1 MLGWNNPAPNR
12 LVSIINDLPQEDF
25 EAITKKLLKEMRF
38 NITSSS
44 STGKYLEF
52 EATRE
57 GDEENRIFL
66 IKASRSGKKV
76 TPEEIQTTVGKK
88 KGTKEMSP
96 VFISTGGFTDEANK
110 YGDLLN
116 VSLADG
122 EKLMLLLQKF
132 DMADDIEKRVNQKI
146 LEADGNRFLPSVD
159 ELENNMKWGNDFYNS
174 GNYKKAI
181 EYYDSALKQKS
192 QYDLAWLMKGNAL
205 SAMTWYDE
213 ALECFKKVL
222 EYNPESEEAW
232 YNLGATLF
240 HMGRFDDELA
250 CYDRAL
256 EIRPDYTKAWN
267 NKGAT
272 LHQMGKFEE
281 AVMCYDRVL
290 KLEPDNVNVLNNR
303 GVALKNLKEFDEAL
317 ESFNRAI
324 RKKEDYIDAWLNKG
338 ILLHDMERYE
348 DAIAC
353 YDVVLGKWKSPEV
366 LCQRGVALS
375 MIGKY
380 RQAIENFEAS
390 LSLKPGWIVAIEEK
404 AKAEKLMKEEVD
416 NRIQRAEE
424 EARRLEAE
432 RLAAA
437 ELAASHIEAE
447 RALEAQRAA
456 EAMRVAEAEK
466 LARRIPEP
474 IEPEFGCPKCGT
486 RLGEEA
492 RFCSGCGAPVGD
504 EIDERLLPV
513 GKPRQLEAIED
524 QEAIRQALDRE
535 ELLIEKSRLL
545 RTRERYDGALKAMEE
560 ALGISERPEIWLEK
574 ANVLAAMGR
583 ADDAIE
589 AYDRVLKTQPDN
601 FLALSNK
608 ELMLSGIG
616 ELSAALKANGKV
628 TELEPKWPQSWLR
641 RASIQRKLGKLKEA
655 VESLDRVLDISP
667 GLAEVWNAQGATLL
681 ELGKHD
687 KAIICLDRAIQ
698 IDPDFAEAWANK
710 GAAMVAS
717 GQNEKSLQYFDRAVD
732 IDQENSS
739 AWANKGS
746 ALYNMGRLSEAIECF
761 DEAMTITRTKNL
773 LNSKGWALL
782 GNDDPAAAIEAF
794 EEAIAMDQNYA
805 EAWNNR
811 GLAYSRK
818 EEMSEA
824 FDSFDRALAIAP
836 DFEDARKNRDATVR
850 RIEQLAGKV
859 PPKTDRKGQKI
870 TPIAKP
876 ELQEAI
882 REAEKLEQED
892 IETEEFKCPFCGA
905 LGSIEDVF
913 CEKCGQKFSRTMKE
927 DAVEEKLED
936 ILDIEVKKL
945 EKEPEKKKPAKKTR
959 EDLIEGLVT
968 VPGVGYAK
976 AETILEAGFD
986 SEKKLVKASA
996 DELAAISG
1004 IGDGLARKIKKKYK

>member
-57 GDEENRIFL
+57 GDDQDRIFL

-76 TPEEIQTTVGKK
+76 TPEELQTAVGKK
-88 KGTKEMSP
+88 KGNKEMSP

-146 LEADGNRFLPSVD
+146 LEADGNRFLPSID
-159 ELENNMKWGNDFYNS
+159 ELENNMKWGNDFFNS

-181 EYYDSALKQKS
+181 EYYDSALRLKS

-205 SAMTWYDE
+205 SAMGWYDE
-213 ALECFKKVL
+213 AIECFKKVL

-240 HMGRFDDELA
+240 HMGKFDDELA

-303 GVALKNLKEFDEAL
+303 GVALKNLKEYDEAL

-324 RKKEDYIDAWLNKG
+324 RKKEDYTDAWLNKG

-348 DAIAC
+348 DAVAC

-375 MIGKY
+375 MLGKY

-390 LSLKPGWIVAIEEK
+390 LTQKPGWTIAIEEK
-404 AKAEKLMKEEVD
+404 AKAEKLMKDEVD

-424 EARRLEAE
+424 EAKR
-432 RLAAA
+432 
-437 ELAASHIEAE
+437 IEAE
-447 RALEAQRAA
+447 KALQAQQAAEKAA
-456 EAMRVAEAEK
+456 EAMRIAESQR
-466 LARRIPEP
+466 LARKIPEP
-474 IEPEFGCPKCGT
+474 IEPEPGCPKCGT
-486 RLGEEA
+486 RLGDEA
-492 RFCSGCGAPVGD
+492 RFCSGCGAPVED
-504 EIDERLLPV
+504 IDERMLPV
-513 GKPRQLEAIED
+513 GKPFQLETIED
-524 QEAIRQALDRE
+524 QEAIRQAMDRE
-535 ELLIEKSRLL
+535 ELLLEKSRLL

-560 ALGISERPEIWLEK
+560 ALGISERAEIWLEK
-574 ANVLAAMGR
+574 GNVLAAMGR

-589 AYDRVLKTQPDN
+589 AYDRVLKAQPDN
-601 FLALSNK
+601 FLALCNK
-608 ELMLSGIG
+608 ELMLSSIG
-616 ELSAALKANGKV
+616 ELSAALKVNGKV
-628 TELEPKWPQSWLR
+628 TELEPNWAQGWLR

-655 VESLDRVLDISP
+655 VESLDRVLEIAP
-667 GLAEVWNAQGATLL
+667 GLAEVWNAQGAALL

-710 GAAMVAS
+710 GAVMVAS
-717 GQNEKSLQYFDRAVD
+717 GQNEKSLQYFDRAID
-732 IDQENSS
+732 IDQENPT

-746 ALYNMGRLSEAIECF
+746 ALYNMGRFAEAIECF
-761 DEAMTITRTKNL
+761 DEALTIARTKNL

-782 GNDDPAAAIEAF
+782 GNDNSAEAVEAF

-818 EEMSEA
+818 GEMAEA

-836 DFEDARKNRDATVR
+836 DFEDARKNRDATAR
-850 RIEQLAGKV
+850 RIEQLAGKA
-859 PPKTDRKGQKI
+859 PTKIDKKAQKI
-870 TPIAKP
+870 IPNVKP
-876 ELQEAI
+876 EFQEAVKA
-882 REAEKLEQED
+882 AEKLEQED
-892 IETEEFKCPFCGA
+892 IETEEFKCPFCGS

-913 CEKCGQKFSRTMKE
+913 CEKCGQKFTRTMKE

-936 ILDIEVKKL
+936 ILDLEVKKL

-986 SEKKLVKASA
+986 SEKKLGKASV